1 MEETINLEEIFETL
15 RKHLVT
21 IIISM
26 FAGLAISG
34 IVTFFILTPKY
45 SSQAQLIVTLPQSDT
60 ANVNDVNTN
69 LQMINT
75 YKDMIVSDLVLN
87 EVKDRLE
94 TEDNVKMTAGQIK
107 DAISVNQ
114 SQNSQM
120 FSIQAISTNAVTAQQ
135 IANTTSQVFQ
145 ENAKDVMNVDKISI
159 ISGAVANTTP
169 VSPNNK
175 LNLVIGLVLGMMVG
189 VGLAFLFELLD
200 RTVKDEKYVTDAL
213 GFPILGTVPEMS
225 AKELNAGIRKKEQ
238 LLHDQKLQTINSPI
252 TQKPLKS
259 LGGRKMARTQ
269 KQKAAQTHAVSLI
282 TLTNPSSPIA
292 EQYRTI
298 RTNIQFA
305 SAAGQ
310 QIKTIVVTSSGPG
323 EGKSTTAANIAVVFA
338 KSGQRVLLVDADLRK
353 PVVYKTFQLNNARG
367 LSTALSSSG
376 SVADVIQRTPVEN
389 LSILPSGPKP
399 PNPSELLSSPRM
411 DQILDEARQLFDV
424 VIFDMP
430 PVVAVTDAQI
440 MSSKTDGTLLVV
452 RENTSRKESLNKAK
466 ELLEMVQARVLGV
479 VYNGAEHSK
488 DAGYYYGN

>member
-1 MEETINLEEIFETL
+1 
-15 RKHLVT
+15 
-21 IIISM
+21 
-26 FAGLAISG
+26 
-34 IVTFFILTPKY
+34 
-45 SSQAQLIVTLPQSDT
+45 
-60 ANVNDVNTN
+60 
-69 LQMINT
+69 
-75 YKDMIVSDLVLN
+75 
-87 EVKDRLE
+87 
-94 TEDNVKMTAGQIK
+94 
-107 DAISVNQ
+107 
-114 SQNSQM
+114 
-120 FSIQAISTNAVTAQQ
+120 
-135 IANTTSQVFQ
+135 
-145 ENAKDVMNVDKISI
+145 
-159 ISGAVANTTP
+159 
-169 VSPNNK
+169 
-175 LNLVIGLVLGMMVG
+175 
-189 VGLAFLFELLD
+189 
-200 RTVKDEKYVTDAL
+200 
-213 GFPILGTVPEMS
+213 
-225 AKELNAGIRKKEQ
+225 
-238 LLHDQKLQTINSPI
+238 
-252 TQKPLKS
+252 
-259 LGGRKMARTQ
+259 MARTQ

-353 PVVYKTFQLNNARG
+353 PVVFYKTFQLNNASG

-411 DQILDEARQLFDV
+411 DQILSEARQLFDV

-440 MSSKTDGTLLVV
+440 MSLKTDGTLLVV
-452 RENTSRKESLNKAK
+452 RENMSRKESLTKAK

>member
-1 MEETINLEEIFETL
+1 
-15 RKHLVT
+15 
-21 IIISM
+21 
-26 FAGLAISG
+26 
-34 IVTFFILTPKY
+34 
-45 SSQAQLIVTLPQSDT
+45 
-60 ANVNDVNTN
+60 
-69 LQMINT
+69 
-75 YKDMIVSDLVLN
+75 
-87 EVKDRLE
+87 
-94 TEDNVKMTAGQIK
+94 
-107 DAISVNQ
+107 
-114 SQNSQM
+114 
-120 FSIQAISTNAVTAQQ
+120 
-135 IANTTSQVFQ
+135 
-145 ENAKDVMNVDKISI
+145 
-159 ISGAVANTTP
+159 
-169 VSPNNK
+169 
-175 LNLVIGLVLGMMVG
+175 
-189 VGLAFLFELLD
+189 
-200 RTVKDEKYVTDAL
+200 
-213 GFPILGTVPEMS
+213 
-225 AKELNAGIRKKEQ
+225 
-238 LLHDQKLQTINSPI
+238 
-252 TQKPLKS
+252 
-259 LGGRKMARTQ
+259 MARTQ

-323 EGKSTTAANIAVVFA
+323 EGKSTTSANIAVVFA

-353 PVVYKTFQLNNARG
+353 PVVHKTFQLNNASG

-411 DQILDEARQLFDV
+411 DQVLAEARQLFDV

-452 RENTSRKESLNKAK
+452 RENTSRKESLTKAK